1 MQNYLD
7 YVLEDSWLKTSV
19 FIILFLLIP
28 ELESAK
34 QKYYFSSYSCLKY
47 KSAYLVV
54 YSRFLTFQFTCLCV
68 HLLLNNFET
77 SSLGMN
83 TTKSNYDLTLT
94 LLFHV
99 YFEFLKRNRRW
110 KMVWWENAIG
120 KMAKYRTGNI
130 NLWWKTRQL
139 LLYILI
145 YWQYLQSN

>member
-94 LLFHV
+94 LLFHFSM
-99 YFEFLKRNRRW
+99 YILNSW
-110 KMVWWENAIG
+110 KETGGGKWFGG
-120 KMAKYRTGNI
+120 KMPLGKWPNTEQGISICGEKHANYYFT
-130 NLWWKTRQL
+130 
-139 LLYILI
+139 Y
-145 YWQYLQSN
+145 